1 MDPAECVSERADGA
15 LNFWPCRTA
24 KTACCHENTI
34 ATRAT
39 KASSIRR
46 VLLKPAGCVLS
57 KPPDLNH
64 PRETPGSAPVTI
76 VQSRR
81 SGRNAE
87 RPLRRPPR
95 GMQPLPHRSLKAQ
108 AHPRG
113 SNESKWRT
121 RARHSRFSIRG
132 RRTHS
137 CSGASPKIRCGDG
150 GARNRDCLPHR

>member
-24 KTACCHENTI
+24 KTACCHEDTI

-46 VLLKPAGCVLS
+46 VLLKLTGCVLS
-57 KPPDLNH
+57 KLPDLSH
-64 PRETPGSAPVTI
+64 PRGNARIGASDDRKIKAFRAECGTVAP
-76 VQSRR
+76 
-81 SGRNAE
+81 A
-87 RPLRRPPR
+87 PPR
-95 GMQPLPHRSLKAQ
+95 GMQPLLHRSLKAQ
-108 AHPRG
+108 ARPRE
-113 SNESKWRT
+113 SNEGGRRT
-121 RARHSRFSIRG
+121 RARYSRFSIRG

-137 CSGASPKIRCGDG
+137 CSGASPKIRCEDG